1 MVVVRPRVEGPDPDR
16 GEEGAVVEAG
26 EGEAEGDPVAPGE
39 GRPARRCLLPA
50 GCSTAFAE
58 VNTTVAL
65 ARLRRFAQSMAPGI
79 PPIDQALPAARELLA
94 SAGVPFKIVG
104 GLAVIHHGYART
116 TEEIDLLVEAG
127 SQESIDARLEPFGF
141 ARETPHRLRHR
152 ATGVAA
158 HLLIAG
164 EPMPRPGCPPYPSPG
179 TLRSSPEDAAAV
191 SLDALVRL
199 KLLAGRHQDR
209 ADVVALLKSLDER
222 AYLDLEAALEPV
234 ELRQRLFELRRDAL
248 EEASWRAT

>member
-1 MVVVRPRVEGPDPDR
+1 
-16 GEEGAVVEAG
+16 
-26 EGEAEGDPVAPGE
+26 
-39 GRPARRCLLPA
+39 LPA

-141 ARETPHRLRHR
+141 ARETPHRLRR
-152 ATGVAA
+152 R
-158 HLLIAG
+158 L
-164 EPMPRPGCPPYPSPG
+164 PPPPD
-179 TLRSSPEDAAAV
+179 RN
-191 SLDALVRL
+191 RL
-199 KLLAGRHQDR
+199 ARAGRQALGDGPSISSGARTATAPNSR
-209 ADVVALLKSLDER
+209 AGSTFLPGHSGA
-222 AYLDLEAALEPV
+222 
-234 ELRQRLFELRRDAL
+234 DAVP
-248 EEASWRAT
+248 